1 MTHVP
6 GSPPSSPELYDAT
19 ASRWVRREPTSL
31 SDFTGRPRTLE
42 LCQPV
47 AGKRVLDLGCGEGY
61 CARLLVGMGAAEV
74 IGIDSSSQMIA
85 AARSEEARE
94 PLGIRYDVGDAA
106 RLEHV
111 ADASFDLVL
120 AMFLF
125 NYLEIEGTRRC
136 MAEVARALRPGGR
149 FVFAV
154 PHPSLPFVREEEP
167 PFYFS
172 VDRGGYFS
180 NRDRRFPGKIWKRDG
195 TELEVQLVH
204 KTFEDYFA
212 ALAAAGFRA
221 LPTVLELGVTPEIE
235 AIDPAFFRPLA
246 DVSLHAAF
254 AIER

>member
-1 MTHVP
+1 MTHV
-6 GSPPSSPELYDAT
+6 PSSPELYDAT

-47 AGKRVLDLGCGEGY
+47 AGRRVLDLGCGEGY
-61 CARLLVGMGAAEV
+61 CARRLIAMGAAEV
-74 IGIDSSSQMIA
+74 IGIDSSAQMIA
-85 AARSEEARE
+85 AARSEEERE
-94 PLGIRYDVGDAA
+94 PLGIRYEIGDAM
-106 RLEHV
+106 RLEHIEDG
-111 ADASFDLVL
+111 AFDLVL

-125 NYLEIEGTRRC
+125 NYLEIEATRRC
-136 MAEVARALRPGGR
+136 MAEVARVLRPGGR

-154 PHPSLPFVREEEP
+154 PHPALPFMRDEEP

-172 VDRGGYFS
+172 VDQGGYFS

-195 TELEVQLVH
+195 TELEVQCVH

-212 ALAAAGFRA
+212 ALAAAGFRT
-221 LPTVLELGVTPEIE
+221 LPAVIELGVTPEIE
-235 AIDPAFFRPLA
+235 AIDPAFFGPLA
-246 DVSLHAAF
+246 DVPLHAAF